1 MGAITDERLGEL
13 YGMIEPLNMR
23 IKAIRDEAERR
34 ALAGITDPHWKTVA
48 KKADRL
54 WKDTATAALSAALGP
69 DVIEHKLKS
78 PAVVEKFEP
87 ARQGARR
94 RVRLHS
100 RLWINHSAHV

>member
-1 MGAITDERLGEL
+1 MAQSPETPALLSDERLGEL

-34 ALAGITDPHWKTVA
+34 ALAGVEIPNVKTVN

-78 PAVVEKFEP
+78 PAVVEKLGPE
-87 ARQGARR
+87 RQGARR

-100 RLWINHSAHV
+100 